1 MAQMA
6 RKRRPEVRNIDYGRL
21 AELRY
26 RIRQFLRAREIAA
39 RAIGVEPQQ
48 YLLLLQV
55 KGLQRSGPATIGRLA
70 ERLQVRHHTTVEL
83 VDRLVRRGMV
93 TRRRGRRD
101 RRQVQVELRP
111 AGEVVL
117 RRLALQSLAE
127 LRTAG
132 PALVAVLRDL
142 IGQTRATALPTGR
155 ARRMGGRTS

>member
-6 RKRRPEVRNIDYGRL
+6 RTRRAEVRTIDYRRL

-26 RIRQFLRAREIAA
+26 RIRQFLRGREIAA

-48 YLLLLQV
+48 YLLLLQI

-70 ERLQVRHHTTVEL
+70 ERLQVRHHTTVGL
-83 VDRLVRRGMV
+83 VDRLARRGMV

-127 LRTAG
+127 LRTEG
-132 PALVAVLRDL
+132 PALVAVLRQL
-142 IGQTRATALPTGR
+142 TGQNRANPRPTRR
-155 ARRMGGRTS
+155 ARGRIS